1 MEADQVLSELLLALP
16 NKGRLYE
23 PTLRALNRAGI
34 ILLDRNQ
41 RALFARTSDSELR
54 VIFIRSADIP
64 RFVERNIASLGIT
77 GYDFI
82 IDSGADVV
90 DLLDLGFGKAKVV
103 VAVPERSEVQS
114 VEEIKDEAK
123 VATKLTHLAEDFFR
137 KRGVRVSMVRISG
150 AAEIMPFLGISEVIV
165 DVTGTGAT
173 LQAHGL
179 RVVGEVLDTSA
190 RLIANRESLQDPCW
204 REKIREIRTA
214 FESVLRAEG
223 KRLVMMNVPDK
234 VLPIV
239 TTILPSMSGPTVA
252 KVESSEPMWEVYS
265 VVDEKDLYQVVNAVK
280 KAGARDILVVP
291 IERIIP

>member
-190 RLIANRESLQDPCW
+190 RLIANRESLQDPRW

>member
-1 MEADQVLSELLLALP
+1 MSELLLALP

-23 PTLRALNRAGI
+23 PTLRVLNRAGI